1 VAILIAHGSR
11 VEAANDAHR
20 QLCDRVA
27 ALTGRLVAPAFLELA
42 TPGIVDAITQAV
54 DRGATDVVVIP
65 YFLLP
70 GNHTG
75 RDIPAA
81 VDAAR
86 AARPDA
92 TIRLARYVGDA
103 PELVALVGDIV
114 MRELP
119 R

>member
-1 VAILIAHGSR
+1 MLVAHGSR

-20 QLCDRVA
+20 RLCDQVA
-27 ALTGRLVAPAFLELA
+27 SLTGRQVVPAFLELA
-42 TPGIVDAITQAV
+42 SPGIVDAITHAV

-86 AARPDA
+86 TARPHA
-92 TIRLARYVGDA
+92 GIRLAHYVGDS

-114 MRELP
+114 TRELS